1 MELER
6 GDKMSKT
13 IEQLKQDIKELRQQE
28 IDAGYYGEEYELWKS
43 KKPIPPRRLVLGCYE
58 EVQPLYTFLVSYA
71 QESAKASQP
80 LPFDTNRLESY
91 EKYTLVMRQFKG
103 LDLSMPGFLLEVAS
117 SQVTGMLNGDR
128 SYHAGMEMLYNSL
141 QNVSLPSHMSQRET
155 SRAYRGEH
163 FEALVDRYKERI
175 KAHLEEGN
183 RIATDN
189 LKKRGKIDE

>member
-1 MELER
+1 MSA
-6 GDKMSKT
+6 SKT
-13 IEQLKQDIKELRQQE
+13 VEQLQREIKAIKQQH
-28 IDAGYYGEEYELWKS
+28 IDAGYFGKEIERWEAKE
-43 KKPIPPRRLVLGCYE
+43 PRPPRRLALGCYE
-58 EVQPLYTFLVSYA
+58 EVKPLYTFLVSYA
-71 QESAKASQP
+71 QESAKAGQP

-91 EKYTLVMRQFKG
+91 EKYTLVMRKFKG

-141 QNVSLPSHMSQRET
+141 QNVSLPSHMSKRET

-163 FEALVDRYKERI
+163 FEALVNRYQERI